1 MRPWIV
7 AGLGN
12 PGPRYARTRHNVGFW
27 VIDRIVEQEGL
38 GPLRSGHRA
47 LYAEWRLPGG
57 ERALLLQPQTFM
69 NESGRSVAAAARWYG
84 TDLHR
89 IIVIYDDLDLPPGRL
104 RLREKGSSGGHRGV
118 QSVIDHLG
126 SQDFPRIRIG
136 IGRPA
141 DGRDAADWVL
151 SPFPPGEEPVILAA
165 VERAAE
171 AVGLAIRAGFPAAMN
186 RYNGIG

>member
-1 MRPWIV
+1 M
-7 AGLGN
+7 
-12 PGPRYARTRHNVGFW
+12 
-27 VIDRIVEQEGL
+27 
-38 GPLRSGHRA
+38 
-47 LYAEWRLPGG
+47 
-57 ERALLLQPQTFM
+57 
-69 NESGRSVAAAARWYG
+69 
-84 TDLHR
+84 
-89 IIVIYDDLDLPPGRL
+89 
-104 RLREKGSSGGHRGV
+104 